1 MNLLTRRLILGAAL
15 ALALAGAAALPA
27 TALAYDNESTAAI
40 NTEAG
45 NVILHGYDPVAY
57 FTAGAAVRGDT
68 RYRAEHGG
76 AVYHFSAAA
85 HRDAFL
91 ADPARYVPQ
100 YGGFCAMGVA
110 LGKKLDVDPTQF
122 HVQDGKLYLNLNA
135 EVSAKWSEDVP
146 GNLQKAELHWP
157 LIRDQSPESL

>member
-1 MNLLTRRLILGAAL
+1 MNLLTRRLTLGAAL
-15 ALALAGAAALPA
+15 ALALAGAAVLPA
-27 TALAYDNESTAAI
+27 TTALAYDTESTAAI
-40 NTEAG
+40 NLEAG

-57 FTAGAAVRGDT
+57 FTGAATRGT
-68 RYRAEHGG
+68 AQFQAEHGG
-76 AVYHFSAAA
+76 AVYHFSSAA
-85 HRDAFL
+85 HRDRFL

-122 HVQDGKLYLNLNA
+122 HVVDGKLYLNLNA

-146 GNLQKAELHWP
+146 GNLQKADGQWP
-157 LIRDQSPESL
+157 LIRGQAPESL